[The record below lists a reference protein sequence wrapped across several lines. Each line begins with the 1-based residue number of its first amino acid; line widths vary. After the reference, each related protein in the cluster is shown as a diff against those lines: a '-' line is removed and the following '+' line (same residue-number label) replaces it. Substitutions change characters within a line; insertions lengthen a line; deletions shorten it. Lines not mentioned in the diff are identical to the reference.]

1 MVVPAA
7 QQPPALQHCSTAA
20 CSAPPAC
27 TGADLF
33 FYCGC
38 FLKLLLKPFFLFV
51 NVIGFY
57 WSWAI
62 PRVGCRGT
70 NFFSLSCHLS
80 SVGKGSSSHLF
91 PAFSFLGICA
101 KFKSRIVLGSFLT
114 NEEDGKGWKWRG
126 RCGTTSV
133 PCTGS
138 LCLLWAMCEPIA
150 QPLVLSDH
158 SVPPPAPASPHQPIP
173 LPIPVQTSSCWDAS
187 WVRWW
192 LCWWGPPSPK
202 LACLAHKYTYSGL
215 KPGIQL
221 QKYLTREK
229 GELLI
234 KEKASCNCTDWNQ
247 EIYLI
252 SYRGERGLRF

>member
-1 MVVPAA
+1 MKVEGKVWDNLSSLHRLPLPSVGNVWAHCPAFGPLWPLSSPTSSC
-7 QQPPALQHCSTAA
+7 QPPPSHPTAHA
-20 CSAPPAC
+20 
-27 TGADLF
+27 
-33 FYCGC
+33 
-38 FLKLLLKPFFLFV
+38 
-51 NVIGFY
+51 
-57 WSWAI
+57 
-62 PRVGCRGT
+62 
-70 NFFSLSCHLS
+70 H
-80 SVGKGSSSHLF
+80 
-91 PAFSFLGICA
+91 
-101 KFKSRIVLGSFLT
+101 
-114 NEEDGKGWKWRG
+114 
-126 RCGTTSV
+126 
-133 PCTGS
+133 
-138 LCLLWAMCEPIA
+138 
-150 QPLVLSDH
+150 
-158 SVPPPAPASPHQPIP
+158 
-173 LPIPVQTSSCWDAS
+173 IPVQTSSCWDAS